1 MKKIIKSLENEAGE
15 FYEVGCSSDPAS
27 LDGVVFKC
35 REKQFALLDG
45 PSPHSREAAM
55 IGASEELIDLGEGVD
70 RIALSS
76 RKEEIRDL
84 NSKKKA
90 AYSRAYGM
98 LRAAGEIYNEY
109 FDLFLERSG
118 NNEAERLIDEFP
130 TDENTANKSEIT
142 LKIPSKFLI
151 NSFSKSGY
159 SIYNEN
165 SAFGVKTLCVGKA
178 CPEGFVKMKAYAEG
192 KKESLRAIIP
202 SPLSDNLIEG
212 ILTDNYLYYLDGFGD
227 FLHTDESK
235 NDYYSACFS
244 SVLALAQKE
253 LSEASE
259 IHFALEK
266 IYTQNTC
273 FDNRDRILKDIL
285 DVIYSI

>member
-27 LDGVVFKC
+27 LDGIVFKC

-45 PSPHSREAAM
+45 TSPHSREAMM

-76 RKEEIRDL
+76 RKEEIREL

-109 FDLFLERSG
+109 FDLFLRERG
-118 NNEAERLIDEFP
+118 NNEAECLVDEFQ
-130 TDENTANKSEIT
+130 TDEKTANKSEIS

-151 NSFSKSGY
+151 NSFSKYGY
-159 SIYNEN
+159 SAYNEN

-192 KKESLRAIIP
+192 KKESVRAIIP

-212 ILTDNYLYYLDGFGD
+212 ILTDNYLYYLKGFGD
-227 FLHTDESK
+227 FPYSDTIK
-235 NDYYSACFS
+235 NKYSDCLS
-244 SVLALAQKE
+244 SALSLAQME

-266 IYTQNTC
+266 IYTKNTC

-285 DVIYSI
+285 NLIYSI